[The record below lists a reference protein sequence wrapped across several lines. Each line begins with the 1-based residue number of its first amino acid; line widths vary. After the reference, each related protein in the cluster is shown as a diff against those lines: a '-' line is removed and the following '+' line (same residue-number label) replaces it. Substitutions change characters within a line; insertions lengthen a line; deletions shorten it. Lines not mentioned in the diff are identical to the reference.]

1 MLRVKTILLPVEFPL
16 GSLGVAGQA
25 AALARRFDSEI
36 LILHVLTG
44 LDKTID
50 QPEPLGPEF
59 DGIPIRRMFR
69 RGEPAWATLQVAEE
83 NKADLIMMEP
93 RSTTFERF
101 LLGSSTARVLRGNEC
116 PVWTGAYGESPTPA
130 FEVRKVL
137 CAVDLG
143 RRSEV
148 ALSWAIPLAAEFRA
162 RLALA
167 HVTSRVEFWGPGG
180 LYINQE
186 WKKALYDDANR
197 RIEQLQKQAGI
208 QAEVFIGSGDV
219 PKVLAEAVTQT
230 NADLLVTACNP
241 YGGHLRT
248 THGFGI
254 ICAVGVPVISVMK
267 AHATMRT

>member
-1 MLRVKTILLPVEFPL
+1 
-16 GSLGVAGQA
+16 
-25 AALARRFDSEI
+25 
-36 LILHVLTG
+36 
-44 LDKTID
+44 
-50 QPEPLGPEF
+50 
-59 DGIPIRRMFR
+59 
-69 RGEPAWATLQVAEE
+69 
-83 NKADLIMMEP
+83 
-93 RSTTFERF
+93 
-101 LLGSSTARVLRGNEC
+101 
-116 PVWTGAYGESPTPA
+116 
-130 FEVRKVL
+130 
-137 CAVDLG
+137 
-143 RRSEV
+143 
-148 ALSWAIPLAAEFRA
+148 
-162 RLALA
+162 
-167 HVTSRVEFWGPGG
+167 VTSRVEFWGPGG